1 MINTPRKGVMIL
13 LSKQI
18 LSKLKEKMSNV
29 PSNLVTRPCHSRQ
42 HVKKSFIKPGKL
54 HKGTVS
60 AGKRSY
66 NGICSRRLMAYII
79 FKMQK
84 NINRRDQL
92 KRKYSSLLFW
102 SLDTLALAE
111 SHIHQK
117 RKSLHIKPST
127 KTHNTIRRRLKVDL
141 TK

>member
-18 LSKLKEKMSNV
+18 LSKLKEEICQTCLQTESQDH
-29 PSNLVTRPCHSRQ
+29 VTQDNMR
-42 HVKKSFIKPGKL
+42 KKSFIKPGKL
-54 HKGTVS
+54 HKGTIS

-92 KRKYSSLLFW
+92 KRKYSSLLFC

-117 RKSLHIKPST
+117 RKSLFYKALY
-127 KTHNTIRRRLKVDL
+127 KNTQYYTWLKVAL